1 MKNPNAF
8 RELVRTPMGGVWSV
22 SHGFSSNMLKL
33 IAIVTML
40 IDHVAAV
47 LMVGQE
53 SYWILREI
61 GRISFPIFCF
71 LAAEGIAW
79 TSDIRKY
86 ALRLGIFALI
96 SEVFYDL
103 AFHSTIWD
111 PMHQNVFFTL
121 FLGVAAGSMY
131 REIEQKLCR
140 SKVSA
145 GSIFCNILV
154 ILFCL
159 PLANWLHTDYGM
171 WGVLLILFFYLARRT
186 GIWRYVIMTLCMCF
200 LWWGK
205 IQMYAVL
212 ALPILFLY
220 NGKIGHRMPKYAFY
234 AFYPLHLF
242 ILWGIKTLLL

>member
-1 MKNPNAF
+1 MKKSNALQ
-8 RELVRTPMGGVWSV
+8 ELTRTPMSGVWSFSDGLS
-22 SHGFSSNMLKL
+22 SHTLKI
-33 IAIVTML
+33 IAIMTML
-40 IDHVAAV
+40 IDHIAAV
-47 LMVGQE
+47 LMEGE
-53 SYWILREI
+53 TGYWLLREI

-79 TSDIRKY
+79 TSNIFKY
-86 ALRLGIFALI
+86 ALRLGAFALI

-121 FLGVAAGSMY
+121 LLGVVAGGML
-131 REIEQKLCR
+131 REIGQRICQKKCSWFFALCGMLA
-140 SKVSA
+140 VLCCL
-145 GSIFCNILV
+145 IF
-154 ILFCL
+154 
-159 PLANWLHTDYGM
+159 AEWLHTDYGM
-171 WGVLLILFFYLARRT
+171 RGVGLILFFYLARRT
-186 GIWRYVIMTLCMCF
+186 GVWRYVIVTLCMCF

-220 NGKIGHRMPKYAFY
+220 NGKKGQRMPKYAFY

-242 ILWGIKTLLL
+242 ILWGIKTLL